1 MTFPL
6 RNLSVTGWAAGLLNE
21 VLSEPDGGG
30 MCQSSNRPCCV
41 WICQR
46 GDRAEQ
52 PASAGA
58 RSQQQP
64 GGPDR
69 PRCRIQKAAG
79 LTGLPLA
86 ARPGAA
92 CGQRVRTA
100 SKPAFKPRMDLCGP
114 WLSNHRALN

>member
-21 VLSEPDGGG
+21 VLSEPDGG